1 MLCHIPQGGLTANRI
16 NGGHVV
22 EHWDFKDWKFNPK
35 TNQFMFVARRTT
47 AKRSVKIHCSTSLRD
62 GQANDIMVHLH
73 LSVFT
78 LGAQKDRQKQ
88 NP

>member
-1 MLCHIPQGGLTANRI
+1 
-16 NGGHVV
+16 
-22 EHWDFKDWKFNPK
+22 
-35 TNQFMFVARRTT
+35 MFVARRTT